1 MGGPVAIFT
10 QTTSILQNNPFNY
23 YLKTWGIISVN
34 LALFNLLPFP
44 GLDGW
49 QMLVTLIEGGV
60 NFFKRIFYRNK
71 YANIDKKVLKDL
83 EKNEEK
89 LTDIKTA
96 YQNKFNKAFNEGE
109 LTLKFGSTDLDLNDE
124 EYKFYNDYVS
134 EKEVLN
140 KYKIDNNINDVIPF
154 KEWKIPD
161 KTKNIVSYIG
171 LALLFGLMIAVFF
184 MDIFRLF

>member
-1 MGGPVAIFT
+1 MIGRGGKTRTHNRRFWRPLFYHQNYAPVELP
-10 QTTSILQNNPFNY
+10 QY
-23 YLKTWGIISVN
+23 YQQIAPLCKG
-34 LALFNLLPFP
+34 
-44 GLDGW
+44 
-49 QMLVTLIEGGV
+49 
-60 NFFKRIFYRNK
+60 
-71 YANIDKKVLKDL
+71 
-83 EKNEEK
+83 
-89 LTDIKTA
+89 A

-109 LTLKFGSTDLDLNDE
+109 LTLKFGSTNLDLNDE
-124 EYKFYNDYVS
+124 EYKFYNNYVS

-184 MDIFRLF
+184 MDIFRLFQLWKKEKKSLLNF

>member
-1 MGGPVAIFT
+1 MELI
-10 QTTSILQNNPFNY
+10 
-23 YLKTWGIISVN
+23 YLKEGYTKKIKDEDLRAIIR
-34 LALFNLLPFP
+34 
-44 GLDGW
+44 
-49 QMLVTLIEGGV
+49 
-60 NFFKRIFYRNK
+60 RIFYRNK
-71 YANIDKKVLKDL
+71 YAYIDKKVLKDL

-109 LTLKFGSTDLDLNDE
+109 LALKFGSTDLDLNDE
-124 EYKFYNDYVS
+124 EYKFYNDYVA

>member
-1 MGGPVAIFT
+1 
-10 QTTSILQNNPFNY
+10 
-23 YLKTWGIISVN
+23 
-34 LALFNLLPFP
+34 
-44 GLDGW
+44 
-49 QMLVTLIEGGV
+49 MLVTLIEGGV
-60 NFFKRIFYRNK
+60 NLFKRIFYRNK
-71 YANIDKKVLKDL
+71 YVNIDKKVLKDL

-109 LTLKFGSTDLDLNDE
+109 LTLKFGSTDSDLNDE
-124 EYKFYNDYVS
+124 EYKFYKNYVA

-154 KEWKIPD
+154 KEWKIPE